1 MGHTKM
7 RKYTRKVVI
16 EEKEYK
22 DLKRDRKIL
31 FRIKSDKKDVN
42 DKIVDRMAE
51 LRRMRRSIHN
61 NAMWR

>member
-31 FRIKSDKKDVN
+31 FRIKSDKK
-42 DKIVDRMAE
+42 
-51 LRRMRRSIHN
+51 
-61 NAMWR
+61 